1 MGASSPTPL
10 YSGTALGEV
19 RMVVLLGE
27 NPELVALEKV
37 PGLPQDA
44 CIGSGEEHCW
54 WVQEVESCLQHPGAS

>member
-1 MGASSPTPL
+1 
-10 YSGTALGEV
+10 
-19 RMVVLLGE
+19 MVVLLGE